1 AAGGG
6 LGGATPLAAAG
17 TWNAAVASGRPPAD
31 LAAPFDLVG
40 VAFSKGLGAP
50 GGSMLAG
57 SAETIATATRY
68 RRMAGGARRQAG
80 VFPAA
85 APHPPAQPPRPPAPR
100 PARTT
105 TPTPASSPSGWP
117 QARSRT
123 STSTSSRR
131 TSC

>member
-17 TWNAAVASGRPPAD
+17 TWNAAVASAGPPAD
-31 LAAPFDLVG
+31 LAASFDLVG

-68 RRMAGGARRQAG
+68 RRMAGGAMRQAG
-80 VFPAA
+80 FFAA
-85 APHPPAQPPRPPAPR
+85 AALHALEHHADRLPQDHAHPPLLPQPLAP
-100 PARTT
+100 
-105 TPTPASSPSGWP
+105 SSPRDVHLHP
-117 QARSRT
+117 VQT
-123 STSTSSRR
+123 D
-131 TSC
+131 